1 MKLATSLLVW
11 GFMLALQAWVMQ
23 AFPVGG
29 CSLPFK
35 EPVAAQLHVS
45 PGDFWIHALLL
56 FALLVLMPLGR
67 DLLPG
72 NKAGGINIVEDVAA
86 GLVGLS
92 LLMPPVPPT
101 ALFDAAA
108 GHLLPVAFL
117 LSLPWLGIRLHRAHR
132 VLERWLSPGPADL
145 ARLTLDLAQG
155 FPAIGA
161 AWLVAHR
168 AGWTPWHFNPLIV
181 LLTAAHFHH
190 AGFTL
195 PLVAGLQARAHP
207 GRLTRGACLAILA
220 GVPLVAAGITCTH
233 FGKMPRLEPLAVTVL
248 VVGALGVAVMQLI
261 CGLRRTAG
269 FWPSLGFLVSGA
281 SLLVAMLLAL
291 GFGLRSVFP
300 DLALPL
306 PRMWQLHGSLNAFGF
321 GLCGLLAWRAWQAR
335 QPLEKPCPPA
345 SFP

>member
-1 MKLATSLLVW
+1 MKVAASLLVW
-11 GFMLALQAWVMQ
+11 ILMLALQAWVMR
-23 AFPVGG
+23 AFSAGVGPMPAMER
-29 CSLPFK
+29 CRQL
-35 EPVAAQLHVS
+35 LHV
-45 PGDFWIHALLL
+45 PPQDFWIHALLL
-56 FALLVLMPLGR
+56 FSLLVLMPLGR

-72 NKAGGINIVEDVAA
+72 SKTGASGIVEDAA
-86 GLVGLS
+86 ACLAGLS
-92 LLMPPVPPT
+92 LMAPPIPPT
-101 ALFDAAA
+101 ALLDAAA
-108 GHLLPVAFL
+108 GHLPPVAFL
-117 LSLPWLGIRLHRAHR
+117 LSLPWLAVRLHRTHSA
-132 VLERWLSPGPADL
+132 LERRLTTGPPDL
-145 ARLTLDLAQG
+145 ADLTLDLAQV

-195 PLVAGLQARAHP
+195 PLIAGLQARARP

-233 FGKMPRLEPLAVTVL
+233 FGVLPRLEPLAVAVL
-248 VVGALGVAVMQLI
+248 VLGALGVAAVQLI

-269 FWPSLGFLVSGA
+269 FWPSLGFLLSGA

-291 GFGLRSVFP
+291 GFGLRSLLP

-321 GLCGLLAWRAWQAR
+321 GLCGLLAWRAR
-335 QPLEKPCPPA
+335 HLHQPLEKPGPA
-345 SFP
+345 AAFP

>member
-1 MKLATSLLVW
+1 MKLPTSLLVW
-11 GFMLALQAWVMQ
+11 VVMLALQVWVMR

-29 CSLPFK
+29 CGSEFGP
-35 EPVAAQLHVS
+35 
-45 PGDFWIHALLL
+45 PGHLRLQVPPQDFWIHALLL
-56 FALLVLMPLGR
+56 FSLLVLMPLGR
-67 DLLPG
+67 GLQPG
-72 NKAGGINIVEDVAA
+72 NKAGGSDLIEDVAA

-101 ALFDAAA
+101 ALFDAATD
-108 GHLLPVAFL
+108 HLLPVAFL

-195 PLVAGLQARAHP
+195 PLIAGLQARAHP

-233 FGKMPRLEPLAVTVL
+233 FGALPRLEPLAVTVL
-248 VVGALGVAVMQLI
+248 VLGALGVAVMQLI

-269 FWPSLGFLVSGA
+269 FWPSIGFLVSGA

-291 GFGLRSVFP
+291 GFGLRSLLP
-300 DLALPL
+300 ELALPL
-306 PRMWQLHGSLNAFGF
+306 PRMWQIHGSLNAFGF
-321 GLCGLLAWRAWQAR
+321 GLCGLLAWLAR
-335 QPLEKPCPPA
+335 QPREKPGPPA
-345 SFP
+345 AFP

>member
-11 GFMLALQAWVMQ
+11 VVMLALQAWVMQ

-29 CSLPFK
+29 CDLPFK
-35 EPVAAQLHVS
+35 EPGAAQLHVS

-56 FALLVLMPLGR
+56 FSPLVLMPLGR
-67 DLLPG
+67 SLQPG
-72 NKAGGINIVEDVAA
+72 NKAGGIDIFEDVAA
-86 GLVGLS
+86 SLAGLS
-92 LLMPPVPPT
+92 LLTPPVPPT

-132 VLERWLSPGPADL
+132 VLERGLTTGPPDL
-145 ARLTLDLAQG
+145 ARLTLDLAQV

-168 AGWTPWHFNPLIV
+168 AGWTPWHFNPLMV

-195 PLVAGLQARAHP
+195 PLLAGLQARAHP
-207 GRLTRGACLAILA
+207 GRLSRGACLAILA

-233 FGKMPRLEPLAVTVL
+233 FGVLPRLEPLAVAVL
-248 VVGALGVAVMQLI
+248 VLGACGVAFAQLI
-261 CGLRRTAG
+261 CGLRCKAG
-269 FWPSLGFLVSGA
+269 FWPRLGFLISGA
-281 SLLVAMLLAL
+281 SLFVAMLLAL
-291 GFGLRSVFP
+291 GFGLRSLLP

-306 PRMWQLHGSLNAFGF
+306 PRMWQLHGSLNAFGL
-321 GLCGLLAWRAWQAR
+321 GLCGLLAWRARQAR
-335 QPLEKPCPPA
+335 QPLEKPGPPA
-345 SFP
+345 AFP

>member
-11 GFMLALQAWVMQ
+11 VVMLALQAWVMR
-23 AFPVGG
+23 AFPDSGSG
-29 CSLPFK
+29 LPFK
-35 EPVAAQLHVS
+35 EPLAVQLHVS

-56 FALLVLMPLGR
+56 FSLLVLMPLGR
-67 DLLPG
+67 GLQPE
-72 NKAGGINIVEDVAA
+72 NKAGGIVIAEDVAA

-92 LLMPPVPPT
+92 LLTPPVPPT
-101 ALFDAAA
+101 ALFDAAT
-108 GHLLPVAFL
+108 GHLVPAAFL

-132 VLERWLSPGPADL
+132 VLERWLTTGPPDL
-145 ARLTLDLAQG
+145 TRLTLDLAQG

-195 PLVAGLQARAHP
+195 PLIAGLQARAHP
-207 GRLTRGACLAILA
+207 SRLTRGACLAILA

-233 FGKMPRLEPLAVTVL
+233 FGVLSQLEPLAVTVL
-248 VVGALGVAVMQLI
+248 VLGALAVAVTQLL

-269 FWPSLGFLVSGA
+269 LWLRLGFLASGA
-281 SLLVAMLLAL
+281 SLFAAMLLAL
-291 GFGLRSVFP
+291 GFGLRSLLP

-306 PRMWQLHGSLNAFGF
+306 PRMWQIHGSLNAFGF
-321 GLCGLLAWRAWQAR
+321 GLCGLLAWRAWQGR
-335 QPLEKPCPPA
+335 QPLEKPGPPA
-345 SFP
+345 AFP

>member
-1 MKLATSLLVW
+1 MKLAISLLVW
-11 GFMLALQAWVMQ
+11 VVMLALQAWVMQ
-23 AFPVGG
+23 AFPVGDCG
-29 CSLPFK
+29 LPFK
-35 EPVAAQLHVS
+35 EPVAVPLHVS

-56 FALLVLMPLGR
+56 FALLVVMPLGR

-72 NKAGGINIVEDVAA
+72 NKAGGINVVEDIAA
-86 GLVGLS
+86 GLAGLS

-108 GHLLPVAFL
+108 GHLLPVPFM

-132 VLERWLSPGPADL
+132 VLERWLTTGLADL
-145 ARLTLDLAQG
+145 ARLTLDLAQV

-195 PLVAGLQARAHP
+195 PLIAGLQARTHP
-207 GRLTRGACLAILA
+207 VRLTRGACLAILA
-220 GVPLVAAGITCTH
+220 GVPLAAAGITCTH
-233 FGKMPRLEPLAVTVL
+233 FGVLPLLEPLAVAILVL
-248 VVGALGVAVMQLI
+248 GALGVAVMQLI

-269 FWPSLGFLVSGA
+269 LWPSLGFLVSGA

-291 GFGLRSVFP
+291 GFGLRSLLP

-321 GLCGLLAWRAWQAR
+321 GLCGLLAWRAC
-335 QPLEKPCPPA
+335 QPLEKPGPQA